1 MSWGENEK
9 AEDISAAMKWI
20 DYIVQDFNLISN
32 RNAEQ
37 VFIHNKEEDIVPY
50 IYPIMDLYAMNVKD
64 L

>member
-1 MSWGENEK
+1 
-9 AEDISAAMKWI
+9 MKWI